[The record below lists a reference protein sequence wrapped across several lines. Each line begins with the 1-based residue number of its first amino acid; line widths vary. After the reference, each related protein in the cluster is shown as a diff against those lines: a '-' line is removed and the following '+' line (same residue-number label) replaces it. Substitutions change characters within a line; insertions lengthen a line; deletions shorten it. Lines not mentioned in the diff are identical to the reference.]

1 MKTRFKIE
9 ELKSFLPANEPFSK
23 EMINNFFVKNGDYL
37 TNENL
42 DVRINRLKSKGI
54 MVAVGRGWYRFTG
67 KKIFE
72 PEISPSLKKLF
83 TKLKK
88 GFPFLNYAVWSSN
101 WLNDL
106 ATLQLMRNVIVVEVE
121 AGSEEAVFR
130 TIREEFPSKTFLN
143 PKENERENYMH
154 DSENIIIKTMISES
168 PNVNY
173 HSIKIAR
180 LEKILVDLF
189 CDKFWKTIFSAE
201 LYNIYAEACSNYSI
215 NYTTMLSYA
224 ARRGKKEEIW
234 DYIKSLEILE
244 VSTIEMVEK

>member
-1 MKTRFKIE
+1 MRTRFKIE

-23 EMINNFFVKNGDYL
+23 EMINNFFIKNGDHL

-54 MVAVGRGWYRFTG
+54 IVSVGRGWYRFND
-67 KKIFE
+67 KKFFE
-72 PEISPSLKKLF
+72 PEIASSLKKLSA
-83 TKLKK
+83 KLKK
-88 GFPFLNYAVWSSN
+88 GFPFLNYLVWSSN

-106 ATLQLMRNVIVVEVE
+106 ATLQLMRNVIVIEVE

-130 TIREEFPSKTFLN
+130 MVREEFPSKTFLN

-154 DSENIIIKTMISES
+154 ESENIIIKTMISES
-168 PNVNY
+168 PKVNY
-173 HSIKIAR
+173 HAITIAR

-189 CDKFWKTIFSAE
+189 CDKFWKPIFSAE

-215 NYTTMLSYA
+215 NYTTILSYA
-224 ARRGKKEEIW
+224 ARRGKKEEVW
-234 DYIKSLEILE
+234 NYIKSLEILE
-244 VSTIEMVEK
+244 VSTIEMIEK

>member
-1 MKTRFKIE
+1 MKTYFKIE
-9 ELKSFLPANEPFSK
+9 ELKSFLPANAPFSK
-23 EMINNFFVKNGDYL
+23 EMINNFFVKNGNHL

-54 MVAVGRGWYRFTG
+54 IVGVGRGWYRFNG
-67 KKIFE
+67 KKNFE
-72 PEISPSLKKLF
+72 PEIVPSLKKMSA
-83 TKLKK
+83 KLKK
-88 GFPFLNYAVWSSN
+88 GFPFLNYMVWSSN

-130 TIREEFPSKTFLN
+130 TIKEEFPSKTFLN

-154 DSENIIIKTMISES
+154 ESENIIIKTMISES
-168 PNVNY
+168 PNINY

-201 LYNIYAEACSNYSI
+201 LYNIYSEACSNFSI

-224 ARRGKKEEIW
+224 ARRGKKEEVW
-234 DYIKSLEILE
+234 RYIKSLGVLE